1 MTQVILLCLL
11 TLVAS
16 GIGTATGFGT
26 STVMIPVMALFVP
39 LPTALL
45 FVGIIH
51 LCGDIWKVLLFKR
64 GLDWK
69 LILGFGL
76 SGIAASFLG
85 ATLSL
90 RAQWLPLERIL
101 GAFLILYVLYLFLR
115 PDWSLPKTNGT
126 ALCGGFFSGLFAG
139 FFGVGGAV
147 RGAFLAA
154 FNLPKEVYIFTSGL
168 IAMFIDITRISRYIW
183 GGYPITAGASDRAH
197 SKHPGLPRRCLHS
210 KKFSDQ
216 TSAEIFSHL
225 RRSFSLSRRRKA
237 VDLEIDR
244 PAKGFWVLRANCSA
258 FLDDE
263 CVIPQG

>member
-115 PDWSLPKTNGT
+115 PDWSLPKINGR

-183 GGYPITAGASDRAH
+183 GGTRLQQELLIALILSIPVSLAGAYIAKSFLIR
-197 SKHPGLPRRCLHS
+197 LQQ
-210 KKFSDQ
+210 KFFR
-216 TSAEIFSHL
+216 TF
-225 RRSFSLSRRRKA
+225 
-237 VDLEIDR
+237 V
-244 PAKGFWVLRANCSA
+244 GV
-258 FLDDE
+258 FLFL
-263 CVIPQG
+263 VGARLLIWK